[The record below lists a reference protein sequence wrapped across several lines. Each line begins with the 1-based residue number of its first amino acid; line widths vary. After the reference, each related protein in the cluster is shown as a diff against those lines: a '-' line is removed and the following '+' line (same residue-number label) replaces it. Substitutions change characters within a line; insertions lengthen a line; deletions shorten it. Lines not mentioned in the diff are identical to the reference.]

1 MSIIKNIQGSL
12 QNFTRYRVE
21 KYILSGFGVFIFL
34 SIVVVGFVQVRRNLL
49 PYKIILTAG
58 KKTGESYILSSAIA
72 RVARQNSNIK
82 IDVCETDGTG
92 DNIKSLRGEMLTT
105 KATCLSGASTQY
117 LKAHLATAQADIYP
131 GSDARVLTNL
141 YQDHFHLLVNP
152 QKISLPQ
159 QIENFNIGSLRSKTV
174 ETPKGGGQRKSFE
187 NIANKHFKIN
197 FNFIDSD
204 PKNADAVFRV
214 RVLGNEQIRKLIASG
229 WKLVP
234 IEQVN
239 AIQQT
244 KYPAYSPSIIP
255 EGVYRGSPAAP
266 EVDLETIAVQRTL
279 LSRRDV
285 PDWVVE
291 KIVTILSEYRQEIK
305 KEIQAIAQERYGSP
319 QTFDPETIY
328 PLVNRFERPEDNSNV
343 QIHKGA
349 LIYYDR
355 NDPSFIQEN
364 ADFLGLLLT
373 IALLVGSWLLRIK
386 VWRDRRIECEANEKV
401 DRYIE
406 KVVQLMKLNSKN
418 QASNSTVVEITRS
431 LEDLFGRQEK
441 LNQEFQRASYS
452 LDIEEIS
459 QSGFRVF
466 SEAYKSARETIDRAV
481 EERQRKIVSSYVNQ
495 LKALLNR
502 LDSGE
507 KPDLLLIELDR
518 IRNEAAGTLLQE
530 RIFSRQS
537 FRTFVDAYNF
547 IRDAIERSCK
557 GLK

>member
-12 QNFTRYRVE
+12 QNFTRYRIE

-34 SIVVVGFVQVRRNLL
+34 SIVIVGFVEVQRNLL

-92 DNIKSLRGEMLTT
+92 DNIKSLRGERLTT
-105 KATCLSGASTQY
+105 KSTCLSGVSTKY
-117 LKAHLATAQADIYP
+117 LKAHLGTAQADIYP

-152 QKISLPQ
+152 QKVPLPQ
-159 QIENFNIGSLRSKTV
+159 QIENFQIGTLRSKTV
-174 ETPKGGGQRKSFE
+174 ETPQGGGQRKSFE
-187 NIANKHFKIN
+187 NIANKHYKIN
-197 FNFIDSD
+197 FNFIDSN
-204 PKNADAVFRV
+204 PEKADAVFRV
-214 RVLGNEQIRKLIASG
+214 RVLGNEQIRKLIATG
-229 WKLVP
+229 WRLVP
-234 IEQVN
+234 IGQVN

-244 KYPAYSPSIIP
+244 KYPAYSPSTIP

-319 QTFDPETIY
+319 QIFDPETIY

-373 IALLVGSWLLRIK
+373 IVLLVGSWLLRIK

-406 KVVQLMKLNSKN
+406 NVVQLMKLNAKN
-418 QASNSTVVEITRS
+418 QAIYSTVVEITRS

-441 LNQEFQRASYS
+441 LNQEFQRASHS

-466 SEAYKSARETIDRAV
+466 SEAYKSARETIEQAV
-481 EERQRKIVSSYVNQ
+481 EERQRKVVSSYVNQ
-495 LKALLNR
+495 LKELLNR

-507 KPDLLLIELDR
+507 KPDLLLIELDQ
-518 IRNEAAGTLLQE
+518 IRNEAADTLLQE